1 MRSSSNP
8 AFRNLPTGGGYGG
21 YAGFGQPEQAGYQ
34 QQPPPLT
41 SERPMTID
49 DVVTK
54 TGITLAVVAVTAV
67 VTYLMKAWVLLFPA
81 AIIGLVLA
89 LIITFKRN
97 PSPPLVIAYAAVEGI
112 FLGAFSGII
121 GAMID
126 RWTGNP
132 GQGVVVIG
140 QAIIGTI
147 GVFAGMLVVYKTGAI
162 RVTPK
167 FTKWI
172 TGAIIGVGA
181 MGEALFSGLQRAGW
195 SPDQLSLCVRREDR
209 QPQGLAQRLEVCLR
223 LQFLDRRHAF
233 RRLLGRDRSSTRPAR
248 EESAAGR
255 PECPLGGCGAP
266 SGPGPMAGWPTVA
279 TKGSEG
285 HGRLG
290 SARSDRTTSAPPG

>member
-34 QQPPPLT
+34 QGPPPLT

-67 VTYLMKAWVLLFPA
+67 ITYLMQAWFLLFPA

-97 PSPPLVIAYAAVEGI
+97 PSPPLVLAYAFFEGI

-121 GAMID
+121 GGMVD
-126 RWTGNP
+126 RMTGTP
-132 GQGVVVIG
+132 GQGVVIIG

-172 TGAIIGVGA
+172 VGAIIGVGVL
-181 MGEALFSGLQRAGW
+181 MLFNLIMSFFTDGGLGLRSGGPIAIIFSLVCIGLAAFSFLIDFDAADQAIRAGVPAKFAW
-195 SPDQLSLCVRREDR
+195 QIAF
-209 QPQGLAQRLEVCLR
+209 GLTVTLVWLYTEILR
-223 LQFLDRRHAF
+223 LLSYFN
-233 RRLLGRDRSSTRPAR
+233 
-248 EESAAGR
+248 
-255 PECPLGGCGAP
+255 
-266 SGPGPMAGWPTVA
+266 
-279 TKGSEG
+279 
-285 HGRLG
+285 
-290 SARSDRTTSAPPG
+290 SD